1 MVQKFLLLL
10 PHEAGPRALGV
21 ALAVGAV
28 GAVLWLAGARFSR
41 SLIALL
47 AVAAGAL
54 LGILLPRWLG
64 WSINGMATTVG
75 GAIFFGIL
83 GYGGHRAWVA
93 AALGVVL
100 AVWAGLA
107 TWAICPGSREW
118 TWPAFASLAALP
130 EYLMELWRALPADVA
145 KFLPYAAGTALLS
158 GVCIAALWPRLGIV
172 LLYSS
177 LGTMMLLGTGLFA
190 AEVRYTRWLSMI
202 PAATWV
208 QVITLC
214 CLVAFGAV
222 VQWRLAP
229 ATKPI
234 APPPE
239 ETKNEK

>member
-1 MVQKFLLLL
+1 MIQKLLLLL
-10 PHEAGPRALGV
+10 PHDGGSGALRV
-21 ALAVGAV
+21 AFGGAAI

-47 AVAAGAL
+47 AVAAGAM
-54 LGILLPRWLG
+54 LGMFLPRWLG

-100 AVWAGLA
+100 AAWATLA
-107 TWAICPGSREW
+107 AWVICPGSREW
-118 TWPAFASLAALP
+118 TWPAFSSLAALP
-130 EYLMELWRALPADVA
+130 EYATQLWRVLPPNIA
-145 KFLPYAAGTALLS
+145 KVLPYVAGAGLLS

-172 LLYSS
+172 LLYST
-177 LGTMMLLGTGLFA
+177 LGLTLLLGTGLFA
-190 AEVRYTRWLSMI
+190 AEVRYNHWLAVI
-202 PAATWV
+202 PAATWM

-229 ATKPI
+229 AAKPI

-239 ETKNEK
+239 EPKDKK